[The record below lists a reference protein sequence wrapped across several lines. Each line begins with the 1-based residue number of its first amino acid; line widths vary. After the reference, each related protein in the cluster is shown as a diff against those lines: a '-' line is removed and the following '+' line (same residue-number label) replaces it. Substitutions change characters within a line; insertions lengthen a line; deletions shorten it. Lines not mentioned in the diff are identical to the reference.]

1 MNEQEY
7 KQIVNDILVDIF
19 NDILKVEH
27 KAIDAFAPTPLTM
40 SEMHIIEAVGKL
52 TDLQMSEIA
61 RQLRVTLPTLTV
73 SVDRLE
79 EKGYIQ
85 RRRSDQDRRR
95 VTIVLTPKG
104 QKAFDDHAAFHA
116 QMVDALFD
124 NLGIDKMPV
133 LMDSFSKLRDFF
145 KENAERFYGDQHQ
158 INR

>member
-40 SEMHIIEAVGKL
+40 SEMLIIEAVGKM

-61 RQLRVTLPTLTV
+61 RKLRVTLPTLTV